1 MKSGEIVGRPR
12 KIKSVKA
19 MEEAWAEFKDWCD
32 NQTVLTHDFSAKNSE
47 FVSAEL
53 KRSITYTIEGFALYL
68 GLARSN
74 FYETYEDDDRFRDIV
89 ARIREECE
97 LDARRKF
104 ELQMIPDRL
113 AGLWMSRYGYST
125 KQEQAVMDRK
135 PEDDPLTR
143 SLREEAERLSYG
155 DQ

>member
-1 MKSGEIVGRPR
+1 METKWEAFKS
-12 KIKSVKA
+12 
-19 MEEAWAEFKDWCD
+19 WCD
-32 NQTVLTHDFSAKNSE
+32 SQTVLTHDFSAKNSE

-53 KRSITYTIEGFALYL
+53 KRSITYTIEGFCAFL
-68 GLARSN
+68 GMTRSS
-74 FYETYEDDDRFRDIV
+74 FYDYYVKDKRFADIV
-89 ARIREECE
+89 TRIREECE

-113 AGLWMSRYGYST
+113 APLWMSRYGYST
-125 KQEQAVMDRK
+125 KNEHMLPEQK

-143 SLREEAERLSYG
+143 SLREEAERLNHA